1 MLPESY
7 MSFANGFV
15 WFIFILGLMLA
26 AINFYIGDFRNSAQQ
41 KKAKEAECKKGK
53 E

>member
-26 AINFYIGDFRNSAQQ
+26 AVNFYVEDFRNRRR
-41 KKAKEAECKKGK
+41 KNREGKANCKKDK